1 MGACSGTNLIATLTM
16 AGSGAVSDDLTL
28 YGWVVQGLYDVFWHR
43 FKAASAT
50 SVLAMATLIGAW
62 SLLSGFGAVLDSAT
76 GIDLGL
82 GLLVL
87 GLILVPLVIL
97 GIGRRMG
104 LQGLGAWLI
113 VGLVSFVFAA
123 VIFFVMLLSFLT
135 LVLGYR

>member
-1 MGACSGTNLIATLTM
+1 M
-16 AGSGAVSDDLTL
+16 SDDLTL
-28 YGWVVQGLYDVFWHR
+28 YGWVVQGLYNVLRDR
-43 FKAASAT
+43 FRAASAT
-50 SVLAMATLIGAW
+50 AVLATAALIGAW

-104 LQGLGAWLI
+104 LHGLGAWLI
-113 VGLVSFVFAA
+113 VGPVSFVLAA
-123 VIFFVMLLSFLT
+123 VIFFVVLFLFLT